1 MRLKAS
7 TYEEDIVSGLLLKA
21 STYFK
26 IMRGRTSTTTMLNI
40 RSRASHTR
48 AARAHTASGSSLHKG
63 TSAYGW
69 RTQTMG
75 PREDVC
81 EHTHRIECAHTHEC
95 VNTHRPDERLFSS
108 AVGRRP
114 GRNRPGRNPTERE
127 GSTPNPSRPSSPWK
141 ARNASSL
148 FLGASRRKVKP
159 AHHIPLDWGEDFSVL
174 ANYSERVRLGRSD
187 SARGSTW
194 EGRRE

>member
-1 MRLKAS
+1 
-7 TYEEDIVSGLLLKA
+7 
-21 STYFK
+21 
-26 IMRGRTSTTTMLNI
+26 
-40 RSRASHTR
+40 
-48 AARAHTASGSSLHKG
+48 
-63 TSAYGW
+63 
-69 RTQTMG
+69 MG

-148 FLGASRRKVKP
+148 FLGASRRKVSASR
-159 AHHIPLDWGEDFSVL
+159 AHHVASRL
-174 ANYSERVRLGRSD
+174 AGGRGRYLRGGQRYLPRLRRSAGAGGYRTADAGNRPSTGSAGARRTEATSARPWRTPATSRALGRLASRA
-187 SARGSTW
+187 SSSSTW
-194 EGRRE
+194 TAHLD